1 MQFLTL
7 KVFLIVFQA
16 SYHITT
22 TFCTSLSRNWFIS
35 AHRVKLENRY
45 RDQQYYQGEKK
56 VLQRRLTSTPFAIA
70 KISHRNL
77 HMKSVLSSFATISIH
92 IALELEKYLYSYES
106 TSCNVFMEIPKQ
118 KLVLC
123 KDYTNIGSFGILQ
136 HNMIE
141 TKIPDVDF
149 QPLKLP
155 SKSVQFALFG
165 WVQCMEEEVELEV

>member
-1 MQFLTL
+1 
-7 KVFLIVFQA
+7 
-16 SYHITT
+16 
-22 TFCTSLSRNWFIS
+22 
-35 AHRVKLENRY
+35 
-45 RDQQYYQGEKK
+45 
-56 VLQRRLTSTPFAIA
+56 
-70 KISHRNL
+70 
-77 HMKSVLSSFATISIH
+77 MKSVLSSFATISIH

-118 KLVLC
+118 NLVLC
-123 KDYTNIGSFGILQ
+123 KDYTDMGSFGILQ

-141 TKIPDVDF
+141 TKLPDVDF